1 MSNIA
6 KVIVTSFVSR
16 RCSRS
21 NPTEFGTNHGQN
33 LPTSESVLQMI
44 KRTVKTEKRIDAGM
58 PMDTIIVNNDE
69 GFIDGREFLDSIN
82 ETPTKNGCFK
92 VMHRENYGRS
102 FGGYNHAFEKY
113 KDQYEYWIFNEDDM
127 YYCKDGY
134 AREYLNILNN
144 NENCAFVPTIG
155 LGRDTNNPLYDGS
168 PTTHAHG
175 GSGFTHRNYMEETI
189 PTHHYWKSTPVS
201 GITPAIGSKAGPAG
215 SNFLQW
221 LQNHDIDLDS
231 GLESYKAAGSLAH
244 YTGKS
249 SGENQHTLCHIVA
262 GEVPFTYSLI
272 TLGYDMIIP
281 ENPKQWYQFSF
292 S

>member
-1 MSNIA
+1 MNIG
-6 KVIVTSFVSR
+6 KVIVTCFVPRGERPSH
-16 RCSRS
+16 
-21 NPTEFGTNHGQN
+21 GTTHAQN
-33 LPTSESVLQMI
+33 LPSPDSVLQMI
-44 KRTVKTEKRIDAGM
+44 KRTVETEKRIDAGM

-82 ETPTKNGCFK
+82 ETPTKNGRFK

-144 NENCAFVPTIG
+144 NENCAFIATIG
-155 LGRDTNNPLYDGS
+155 KGRDTNHPLWDEWIRAGTAGS

-189 PTHHYWKSTPVS
+189 PTHHYWKSKQGRPIRS
-201 GITPAIGSKAGPAG
+201 FAGP
-215 SNFLQW
+215 NCLQW
-221 LQNHDIDLDS
+221 LRNHDIDLDS
-231 GLESYKAAGSLAH
+231 GMDTYKAAGSLAH

-249 SGENQHTLCHIVA
+249 SEENKNTRIHCVV
-262 GEVPFTYSLI
+262 GEVPFTYSLVK
-272 TLGYDMIIP
+272 LGYDIITP
-281 ENPKQWYQFSF
+281 ENPEQWYQYHF
-292 S
+292 